1 MADPY
6 PVVSEFK
13 RNPPIVGGQYLGC
26 AVCTTAAII
35 QRYTGKVILN
45 LSALGK
51 SMRTRHRNATPG
63 TNCGSVVNRVPH
75 GWDNYCMSL
84 ELKARGIPAVYA
96 ALDWPGVRAKLDKGY
111 PVALAIW
118 YGDIP
123 KVSRTSYS
131 RTIPARGRSDT
142 YVQGHSV
149 VAWAIRKAADPDI
162 FVVSDPDFGSDSR
175 PRIPPHSLIRGP
187 DLRDG
192 FERLSFKSTYIAKRP
207 PAA

>member
-6 PVVSEFK
+6 PVYSEFK

-26 AVCTTAAII
+26 AVCSTASII

-63 TNCGSVVNRVPH
+63 TVCGSVVNGVPH
-75 GWDNYCMSL
+75 GWDNFCMSL
-84 ELKARGIPAVYA
+84 ELRARGIPAVYA
-96 ALDWPGVRAKLDKGY
+96 ALDWEGVKDQLDKGH
-111 PVALAIW
+111 PCALAIW

-123 KVSRTSYS
+123 KIGRRSYS
-131 RTIPARGRSDT
+131 RTVPARGRSDT
-142 YVQGHSV
+142 YISGHSV
-149 VAWAIRKAADPDI
+149 VAWAIDRSADPDVFI
-162 FVVSDPDFGSDSR
+162 VTDPDFGSDSR
-175 PRIPPHSLIRGP
+175 PRIPPHSRLRGP

-192 FERLSFKSTYIAKRP
+192 FERLSYRTTFINKRP
-207 PAA
+207 PG